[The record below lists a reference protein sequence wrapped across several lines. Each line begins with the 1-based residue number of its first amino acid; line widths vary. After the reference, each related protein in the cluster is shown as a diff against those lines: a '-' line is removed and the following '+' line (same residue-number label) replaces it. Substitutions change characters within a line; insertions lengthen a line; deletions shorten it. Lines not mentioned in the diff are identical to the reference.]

1 MPQSDFSRL
10 TIDTVYAA
18 NLKFTNYIHSNNVN
32 INFCA
37 IGERDATA
45 ARKSTAFD
53 APPGRS
59 STVSDPMPNH
69 LKKGDNSYF
78 IILLWI

>member
-32 INFCA
+32 NI
-37 IGERDATA
+37 TA
-45 ARKSTAFD
+45 SAG
-53 APPGRS
+53 GRVADGRRLKPS
-59 STVSDPMPNH
+59 SGKLNNGRLIQYRGRHSK
-69 LKKGDNSYF
+69 L
-78 IILLWI
+78 